1 MTERRNL
8 KLELTWVGKDNRRP
22 LLEPRI
28 LLPDPALSYHAAER
42 RTDRDLFDN
51 RLIFGDNLLALK
63 ALATDST
70 VRGKVK
76 CIYIDPPYNT
86 GSAFEHYDDGMEHSL
101 WLGMMRE
108 RLELLRDLLSE
119 DGSIWISI
127 DDNEVHYLKVLCDEV
142 FGRSNFVA
150 NIVWQKRTS
159 PDMRSTIGAGHEHII
174 AFAKEYASF
183 KIALNKLPRSPEQEA
198 QFKNPDN
205 DPRGPWV
212 SSDYTAQGFRPN
224 QMYKITTPGGAEY
237 YPPEGVCWKN
247 VEEVYLEL
255 VADGRIYFG
264 QDKMSMPRRKT
275 FLSESQGVNA
285 WTWWTNKEVGHN
297 QEAKKESNELFGASK
312 AFATPKPE
320 RLIQR
325 IIHLATKPGDLVL
338 DSFAGSGTTGAVAH
352 KMGRRW
358 IMVELGEHAHT
369 HIIPRLKKVIDGID
383 QGGISQA
390 VGWQGGGGFQYFKL
404 APSLLKKDRWGQYV
418 VNAQYNAEMLA
429 EACCK
434 IEGFTFDPSQNPQ
447 FYWMHGRSTE
457 RDFIYVTT
465 NYLTYAQL
473 VEISEEVGP
482 ERSLLILATA
492 FDSAGETL
500 ENLTLKKIPLSLLRR
515 CDWDHDDYS
524 LNVANLPQSSSPEER
539 APEAKPVA
547 AETRGRKK
555 AVQVGPGLFTDVDGG
570 EGA

>member
-42 RTDRDLFDN
+42 RTDHDLFDN

-63 ALATDST
+63 ALATDDA

-76 CIYIDPPYNT
+76 CIFIDPPYNT
-86 GSAFEHYDDGMEHSL
+86 GSAFEHYDDGLEHSL

-127 DDNEVHYLKVLCDEV
+127 DDNEAHYLKVLCDEI
-142 FGRSNFVA
+142 FGRRNFVA
-150 NIVWQKRTS
+150 NIIWRSSDNSNNDAKKFSNDHNHILIYSMNPDWVPYPIDQDGKR
-159 PDMRSTIGAGHEHII
+159 DHFR
-174 AFAKEYASF
+174 
-183 KIALNKLPRSPEQEA
+183 
-198 QFKNPDN
+198 NPDN
-205 DPRGPWV
+205 DPNGPWFDGNPLN
-212 SSDYTAQGFRPN
+212 SPSPRANLTYEITSPSGH
-224 QMYKITTPGGAEY
+224 KIK
-237 YPPEGVCWKN
+237 PPKN
-247 VEEVYLEL
+247 GWRWSKETLQEKIRTGEIRFTEDGKSIRRRTYLKDMKPL
-255 VADGRIYFG
+255 PQSTLF
-264 QDKMSMPRRKT
+264 
-275 FLSESQGVNA
+275 
-285 WTWWTNKEVGHN
+285 TNLEITGHN
-297 QEAKKESNELFGASK
+297 RQAKYEVNKLLEDGMTFS
-312 AFATPKPE
+312 TPKPE
-320 RLIQR
+320 KLLEVIIR
-325 IIHLATKPGDLVL
+325 IASKSGDLIL

-358 IMVELGEHAHT
+358 IMVEVQADT
-369 HIIPRLKKVIDGID
+369 IPLITTRLKKVVDGTD

-482 ERSLLILATA
+482 ERSLLILTTA
-492 FDSAGETL
+492 FDSAGESL
-500 ENLTLKKIPLSLLRR
+500 ENLTLKKIPQSLLRR

-524 LNVANLPQSSSPEER
+524 LNVANLPQATAPDER
-539 APEAKPVA
+539 APEPKPVA
-547 AETRGRKK
+547 AGGRGRKK
-555 AVQVGPGLFTDVDGG
+555 AAQAGPGLFGDADGG
-570 EGA
+570 EG